1 MIKRQGVVMQTIQVQ
16 LRNVTLVTWI
26 SKSISGDKCPFNICP
41 GDIYHFSC
49 NNQAFVDPQPE

>member
-1 MIKRQGVVMQTIQVQ
+1 MQTIQVQ
-16 LRNVTLVTWI
+16 LRRVTLVTWI